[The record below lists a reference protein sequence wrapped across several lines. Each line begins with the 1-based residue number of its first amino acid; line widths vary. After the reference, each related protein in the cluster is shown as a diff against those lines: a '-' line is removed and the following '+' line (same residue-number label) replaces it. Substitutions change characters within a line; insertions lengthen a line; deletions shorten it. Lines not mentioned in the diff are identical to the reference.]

1 MIMNVIVAAAFVGV
15 FVAKCNFYAKYSGR
29 K

>member
-1 MIMNVIVAAAFVGV
+1 MIINIIVAAAFVGV
-15 FVAKCNFYAKYSGR
+15 FAAKCKYYAKYSGR

>member
-1 MIMNVIVAAAFVGV
+1 MIVNVIVAAAFIGV
-15 FVAKCNFYAKYSGR
+15 LAAKCNFYAKYSGR